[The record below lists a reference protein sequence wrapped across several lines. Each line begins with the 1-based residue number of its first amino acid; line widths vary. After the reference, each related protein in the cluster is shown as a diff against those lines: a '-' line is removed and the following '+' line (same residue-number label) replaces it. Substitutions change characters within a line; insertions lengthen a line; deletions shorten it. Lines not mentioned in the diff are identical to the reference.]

1 MTEAV
6 TYPRPVSRA
15 AFDVFSRDNPFGAQL
30 ILERGR
36 IRIVDEQKKVDDNG
50 SNSKK

>member
-15 AFDVFSRDNPFGAQL
+15 AFEVFARDNPLGAQL
-30 ILERGR
+30 VLERGR
-36 IRIVDEQKKVDDNG
+36 VRIVDENKKVDENE
-50 SNSKK
+50 NRSKI